1 MFSKPLSLTLVYI
14 ITVFN
19 FLILSLPFLVAIFP
33 FIQIEENN
41 IIFARYIS
49 FNPKIAMFFL
59 IFIISSSMLIYLF
72 LDFLFGFSVKM
83 ALKNCTRFDK
93 LEGYEYLNGIF
104 GEVKN
109 KFGEKNVKLYISKSR
124 EINAFAVGSFGRK
137 AIVITD
143 GLIER
148 YANNTDC
155 DEEFL
160 TGIRSILGHEMSHLI
175 NKDFLPGLIIITN
188 QKITNFASGILS
200 ILFRITM
207 QIIAYLR
214 INNHITAYIITSI
227 YNITDWILTFFNRYI
242 IYNVYQFL
250 KNFLSRSI
258 EYRAD
263 RQSAK
268 AFGGINMAF
277 TLSLLGKSGYFTLF
291 STHPATQRRMK
302 KVEVVEE
309 KNAVIKGS
317 ILSRLFNL
325 ISIMLLPIICLY
337 AAHLSK
343 LDVFAKYY
351 LYQNYPKIY
360 QNLIQILNLS
370 KDLIMNY
377 LGYLL

>member
-351 LYQNYPKIY
+351 LYQNYPK
-360 QNLIQILNLS
+360 NLS
-370 KDLIMNY
+370 KFNTNT
-377 LGYLL
+377 